1 MDKEES
7 IAVYSYFYQDQ
18 HLDWETRDL
27 QSNPQ
32 PFEISMLSRSILY
45 TNSWNPIMNF
55 FTIRSFMS
63 TSSCPQTMPLERSL
77 KRESAIS
84 VEPSSS
90 TTLASMIRSLWYPY
104 LSSPNRCSSI
114 PINLSIRIMSCIWPQ
129 SLSITASHVKN

>member
-1 MDKEES
+1 MDKEGS

-18 HLDWETRDL
+18 PLDWETRDL

-32 PFEISMLSRSILY
+32 PFEISMLSRFILY

-55 FTIRSFMS
+55 STIRSSTS
-63 TSSCPQTMPLERSL
+63 TSSCPQTTPLERSL

-84 VEPSSS
+84 VKPSSS

-104 LSSPNRCSSI
+104 LSSPNHCSSI